1 MKRQAVDPTAGQT
14 SVAAAAEQAMAA
26 APAVA
31 RRKQRPVAE
40 QAVAVA
46 LVVARSAQQLAWE
59 AEWAQAAA
67 VVMAPVS
74 RLPRRV
80 PPSAAARRIPATR
93 CAPGRQHSPQ

>member
-31 RRKQRPVAE
+31 
-40 QAVAVA
+40 
-46 LVVARSAQQLAWE
+46 LVVARSAQQLAWG
-59 AEWAQAAA
+59 AERAQAAA

-74 RLPRRV
+74 RPPRRV
-80 PPSAAARRIPATR
+80 PLSAAGRRIPATR
-93 CAPGRQHSPQ
+93 CGPGRQHSPQ